1 MKYALFLG
9 CTIPS
14 RALNY
19 ELSTRKVA
27 EVLGIELVDLDFG
40 CCGFP
45 LAAVD
50 EIKAFALAAG
60 NLSLAKKHN
69 LPILALCSACAEAL
83 TKTETSLAE
92 REDLSKRV
100 NRLLKTRLGLEYR
113 GGVSIKHFARF
124 LYEDFGID
132 NLKKIIKRPLKG
144 VKIANHYGCHYM
156 RPSEVY
162 QNFDDPLFPVSL
174 DLLVEATGAENTNY
188 KTKME
193 CCGGAIAGMN
203 ENIAMKL
210 AETKLDDLSK
220 IEVDAMVV
228 ICPFCSIMY
237 DKQQVLISEAEGKNF
252 EIPVLYYPQLL
263 GLALGIEPDELGFDL
278 NATSVEKLL
287 KKIGVEE

>member
-27 EVLGIELVDLDFG
+27 EALGIELVNLDFG

-45 LAAVD
+45 IVAVD
-50 EIKAFALAAG
+50 EIKAFALAAT
-60 NLSLAKKHN
+60 NLSIAKEHN

-83 TKTETSLAE
+83 TKTEISLAE
-92 REDLSKRV
+92 SEDLSKKV
-100 NRLLKTRLGLEYR
+100 NRLLKSRLGKEYH
-113 GGVSIKHFARF
+113 GGVSVKHFARF
-124 LYEDFGID
+124 LNEDYGLDKI
-132 NLKKIIKRPLKG
+132 KKLIKRPLKG
-144 VKIANHYGCHYM
+144 VKIATHYGCHYM
-156 RPSEVY
+156 RPSEIY
-162 QNFDDPLFPVSL
+162 KNFDDPLFPVTL
-174 DLLVEATGAENTNY
+174 DSLVETTGAESIHY
-188 KTKME
+188 STKMD
-193 CCGGAIAGMN
+193 CCGGAITGIN
-203 ENIAMKL
+203 ENIAIKL
-210 AETKLDDLSK
+210 AETKLDDLFGTQ
-220 IEVDAMVV
+220 VDAMVV

-237 DKQQVLISEAEGKNF
+237 DRQQVVISEDKGKIF

-287 KKIGVEE
+287 KKIGVRE